1 MQQENEVLMA
11 QKGSKDAFMRLIK
24 NSELSMY
31 RVAKSFLKSNPDCAD
46 AIQETVLK
54 AYQTIASLREPRY
67 FKTWLIRILINE
79 CKQILKFKNRVIPIE
94 DLIIQSQ
101 QRDVF
106 EQAEVLEAVDSLED
120 ELRTIVVLY
129 YFEDLPLQEVARVLE
144 IPEGTVKSR
153 LSRARA
159 KLAELLGNQVER
171 GNCYGQ

>member
-1 MQQENEVLMA
+1 MSQENEVRMA

-31 RVAKSFLKSNPDCAD
+31 RVAKSFLKSDPDCAD
-46 AIQETVLK
+46 AIQEAILK
-54 AYQTIASLREPRY
+54 AYRTIASLREPGY

-94 DLIIQSQ
+94 DLIVQSQ

-106 EQAEVLEAVDSLED
+106 EQAEVLEVVDSLED
-120 ELRTIVVLY
+120 ELRTIVILY

-144 IPEGTVKSR
+144 LPEGTVKSR

-159 KLAELLGNQVER
+159 KLAELLGNQEER

>member
-1 MQQENEVLMA
+1 LSQENEVRMA

-31 RVAKSFLKSNPDCAD
+31 RVAKSFLKSDPDCAD
-46 AIQETVLK
+46 AIQEAILK
-54 AYQTIASLREPRY
+54 AYRTIASLREPGY

-94 DLIIQSQ
+94 DLIVQSQ

-106 EQAEVLEAVDSLED
+106 EQAEVLEVVDSLED
-120 ELRTIVVLY
+120 ELRTIVILY

-144 IPEGTVKSR
+144 LPEGTVKSR

-159 KLAELLGNQVER
+159 KLAELLGNQEER